1 MTTRGQIHSTER
13 ALSSVTYDQLR
24 VLYRTLLV
32 FATVG
37 VVILAVGLIEFAY
50 FERPGETSGIQAHI
64 TGVFAYDPATGKTSG
79 PDRSQFKRDEQFA
92 AVVDWSSIPETTIVD
107 ARWYDSF
114 GAIEG
119 SAGPAKAKDLVNASI
134 VPVAVP
140 QGNHYVLPGRYTF
153 VVERIQDG
161 VPVEV
166 LARRFEEVDRT

>member
-1 MTTRGQIHSTER
+1 LN
-13 ALSSVTYDQLR
+13 AVTYDQLR

-50 FERPGETSGIQAHI
+50 FERPGESSGIHAHIAGVYKYDPTSGQ
-64 TGVFAYDPATGKTSG
+64 TSG
-79 PDRSQFKRDEQFA
+79 PDRSQFARDEQFA
-92 AVVDWSSIPETTIVD
+92 AVVDWSSIPGDVEVD

-119 SAGPAKAKDLVNASI
+119 YAGPAAARDLLDTRT

-140 QGNHYVLPGRYTF
+140 QGYHYVLPGRYTF
-153 VVERIQDG
+153 VVERLQGG

-166 LARRFEEVDRT
+166 LARRFEVVER